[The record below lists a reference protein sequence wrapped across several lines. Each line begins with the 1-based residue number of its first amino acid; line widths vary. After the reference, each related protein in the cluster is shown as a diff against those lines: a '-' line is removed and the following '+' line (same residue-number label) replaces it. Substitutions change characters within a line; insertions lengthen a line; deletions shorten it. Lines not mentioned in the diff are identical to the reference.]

1 MKSIFL
7 PCWKGS
13 SVIRQSP
20 FGNAKKALS
29 WCERAFFMFR
39 NSVFQ
44 FFVLCIMLIYSGL
57 YGSLIKR
64 LYAAIS
70 VFLSITRILVEL
82 ALLFFT
88 PAHAVF
94 SQFRTGFHSCRPGRK
109 IMPPVGSQLY
119 VNAQTDDAVGACE
132 RVAYFHRC
140 ACLHLVIVSVE
151 RLEPCGVYLH
161 LVRHVHPDTQ
171 SVRP

>member
-20 FGNAKKALS
+20 FSNTKKALS
-29 WCERAFFMFR
+29 HHERAFFMFR

-44 FFVLCIMLIYSGL
+44 FFVLCIMLIYSVL
-57 YGSLIKR
+57 YSSLIKR

-70 VFLSITRILVEL
+70 VFLSITRILVKL

>member
-20 FGNAKKALS
+20 FGNTKKALS
-29 WCERAFFMFR
+29 HHERAFFMFR

-44 FFVLCIMLIYSGL
+44 FFVLCIMLIYSVL
-57 YGSLIKR
+57 YCSLIKTLFCR
-64 LYAAIS
+64 HFGVSGSHAHS
-70 VFLSITRILVEL
+70 RGVGV
-82 ALLFFT
+82 ALFT

-94 SQFRTGFHSCRPGRK
+94 SQFRAVFHSCRPGRK
-109 IMPPVGSQLY
+109 SMPLVGSQLY

>member
-1 MKSIFL
+1 MRKSLFHV
-7 PCWKGS
+7 PEQCV
-13 SVIRQSP
+13 SVLCFVHYADIQCVILL
-20 FGNAKKALS
+20 FNKN
-29 WCERAFFMFR
+29 AFF
-39 NSVFQ
+39 
-44 FFVLCIMLIYSGL
+44 
-57 YGSLIKR
+57 
-64 LYAAIS
+64 AAIS
-70 VFLSITRILVEL
+70 VFLGLTRILVEL

-94 SQFRTGFHSCRPGRK
+94 PQFRTGFHSCRPGRK
-109 IMPPVGSQLY
+109 SMPPVGSQLY

-151 RLEPCGVYLH
+151 RLEPSGVYLH